1 MKIQLNY
8 KLLKDFPIKAFTLIE
23 IVVVLII
30 STTVMTLAMWSY
42 GNISKYLRTYSNQ
55 ENLNQE
61 LALFLTHFRADLDE
75 TQWITEKNGTLELHG
90 FKNELI
96 TYDFYEEYAIR
107 YFYGYP
113 DTFYV
118 STMDFTYV
126 PEPFNNEWI
135 SEIQLTLKA
144 SGVEYPFTFYKLY
157 TNQQLFQAHEY

>member
-1 MKIQLNY
+1 MKRRLNH
-8 KLLKDFPIKAFTLIE
+8 KLIKASPIKAFTLIE

-61 LALFLTHFRADLDE
+61 LALFLTHFRADVDE
-75 TQWITEKNGTLELHG
+75 SLLITEKNGTLELHD
-90 FKNELI
+90 FKDELI

-113 DTFYV
+113 DTFKV
-118 STMDFTYV
+118 NTMDFTYIQ
-126 PEPFNNEWI
+126 EPFNKEWI
-135 SEIQLTLKA
+135 GEIHLTVKA
-144 SGVEYPFTFYKLY
+144 SGVEYPFTFYKFY